1 MEALVALLRNFFCG
15 AACVGAV
22 SFFFMK
28 MKNMAAFKKEEKL
41 TADEI
46 FKWEMIAILLGGC
59 IGGAIL
65 Y

>member
-15 AACVGAV
+15 AACVGATAL
-22 SFFFMK
+22 FIMI
-28 MKNMAAFKKEEKL
+28 MKNKAAFKKEEKL

-59 IGGAIL
+59 IGGALL